1 MALILTANETEFAPC
16 PSGSHH
22 ATCIRI
28 IDLGTQRIEYNG
40 EVKTQPKILIQWEIL
55 SQNDPDM
62 QMSDGRPY
70 IISRRYTASMHSKSQ
85 LANDLKSWRG
95 RDFSPEERAGF
106 DIRNVLG
113 KTCLLS
119 VSHEQSKDG
128 QRTYANIAGIANKLK
143 AFEPPPPAN
152 EVFAFDLSH
161 PDWQA
166 FDKLHEKIQEQIK
179 ASPEYAELS
188 RPAHTPPLPPTA
200 QVAVPSP
207 AAPQHRPNTRP
218 AAPSDNLDDDIPF

>member
-40 EVKTQPKILIQWEIL
+40 EVKTQPKILIPGEIL

-119 VSHEQSKDG
+119 VSHERFNSQPREG
-128 QRTYANIAGIANKLK
+128 GW
-143 AFEPPPPAN
+143 
-152 EVFAFDLSH
+152 SH
-161 PDWQA
+161 CARSLTGTSLFQLTA
-166 FDKLHEKIQEQIK
+166 ARRRL
-179 ASPEYAELS
+179 AESL
-188 RPAHTPPLPPTA
+188 RAATA
-200 QVAVPSP
+200 CKRFNSQPREGGWA
-207 AAPQHRPNTRP
+207 
-218 AAPSDNLDDDIPF
+218 

>member
-1 MALILTANETEFAPC
+1 MALILTANETEFNPC
-16 PSGSHH
+16 PAGSHH

-40 EVKTQPKILIQWEIL
+40 EVKTQPKILIQWEVL

-85 LANDLKSWRG
+85 LAADLKSWRG
-95 RDFSPEERAGF
+95 RDFSPEERVGF
-106 DIRNVLG
+106 DIRNILG

-143 AFEPPPPAN
+143 SFEPPPPEN
-152 EVFAFDLSH
+152 EIFAFDLSA
-161 PDWQA
+161 PNWPN

-179 ASPEYAELS
+179 ASPEYAELNQ
-188 RPAHTPPLPPTA
+188 PAHTPPAPPQRQT
-200 QVAVPSP
+200 P
-207 AAPQHRPNTRP
+207 AATPS
-218 AAPSDNLDDDIPF
+218 AAVEDIDDDIPFN